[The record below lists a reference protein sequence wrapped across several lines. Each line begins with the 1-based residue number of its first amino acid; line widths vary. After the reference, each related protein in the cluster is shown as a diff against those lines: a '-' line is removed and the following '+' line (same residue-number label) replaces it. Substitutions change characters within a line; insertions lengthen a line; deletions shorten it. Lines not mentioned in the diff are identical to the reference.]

1 MITSKNPKLKNREVF
16 YWLIALTIMVFFM
29 ILIGGLTRL
38 TNSGLSIV
46 DWRPI
51 MGFFPPI
58 NKQDWLEIFSKYQK
72 SPEFQIVNKNM
83 LVTDFK
89 SIFWWE
95 WFHRFF
101 ARCIALVFF
110 IPMIIFIIQKK
121 ISLKLFYSLTIIF
134 AFGFFQALVGWWM
147 VKSGLNDNPYVSSY
161 RLAFHLTNAVII
173 LNILFWLTLNSL
185 RSKYINFFPNNYLEC
200 FIFFLI
206 LLLLTTIISGAFM
219 AGSDAGKSFSTYP
232 LMNGS
237 IFPEN
242 YFIEGYGFKNSFEN
256 IVAINFNHRWL
267 ATFTFIIIMTFVIY
281 LYLSKKF
288 IKHNTEL
295 LLIFVFGYL
304 I

>member
-173 LNILFWLTLNSL
+173 LNI
-185 RSKYINFFPNNYLEC
+185 
-200 FIFFLI
+200 
-206 LLLLTTIISGAFM
+206 
-219 AGSDAGKSFSTYP
+219 
-232 LMNGS
+232 
-237 IFPEN
+237 
-242 YFIEGYGFKNSFEN
+242 
-256 IVAINFNHRWL
+256 
-267 ATFTFIIIMTFVIY
+267 
-281 LYLSKKF
+281 
-288 IKHNTEL
+288 
-295 LLIFVFGYL
+295 
-304 I
+304 